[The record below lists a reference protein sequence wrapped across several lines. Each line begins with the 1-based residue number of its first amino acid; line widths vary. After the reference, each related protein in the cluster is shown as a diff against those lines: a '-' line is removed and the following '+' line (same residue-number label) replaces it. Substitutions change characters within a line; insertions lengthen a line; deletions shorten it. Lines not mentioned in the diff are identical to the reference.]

1 MGSQEEAAEEALP
14 AAVPAT
20 GCLDRGGLIFTPT
33 ILIFI
38 MIRILLPLL
47 VFLSIFIAVADE
59 GGDPP
64 KIKVLIVEGV
74 TNHAWEKRLN
84 IVRAI
89 LAKDGSF
96 DVDFTVSPGAAG
108 DPAWDTWRPKFSDYD
123 VVISGYN
130 NLGGKPAWPEEVKT
144 AFAAYVHGGGGF
156 YAFHEANN
164 SFAEWPAYNDII
176 GLGWR
181 DKSFGKAI
189 TVNADGSL
197 NEIAAGAGENTGHGA
212 RQDVLVTKRG
222 NHPIHAGLPATWMVA
237 DIEVYRYARGPAANL
252 TVLSYAA
259 DRDGTRFPI
268 DWTVEY
274 GAGRTYASSYCHV
287 WGDVAEPPGARCAA
301 FQTVFIRAM
310 KWLAKRDPGNATPTD
325 FPTPAATSLRPYAEG
340 MSGLDSVPAVNPF
353 NNGILPTKPTP
364 VNSVAVEQAFAS
376 LSWDS
381 PIQAMPFPDS
391 TDLLVAE
398 TDGRLY
404 RVPDDDAT
412 TTRTLVLDIRDRA
425 WYYNWSSNDNGTKHG
440 GMQTIALHPR
450 FGKGEGKDFLYVFYL
465 HNTNDAANAS
475 APYYDRLARFSW
487 SAGTASFDPAS
498 ELILINQY
506 DTEKGHDGG
515 GLAFGPDGFLYIS
528 YGDEGIQGTGATPY
542 TQMLDGRVRSGVWR
556 IDVDQQGGS
565 VSHPIIRQP
574 FNASPSHGS
583 YTQGYYIPN
592 SNPWV
597 NPNGSVL
604 EEFYAIG
611 LRQPHRMSFDAAT
624 GFWIGDVGHGTREE
638 IDLLDAPG
646 LNFQWNYREGN
657 AAGFRAAPVP
667 LIGTE
672 RTPVFDYS
680 HSGADSLG
688 DCVIGGYVYRGSA
701 IPFLQG
707 KYLFGD
713 NGSQGIYAL
722 DYNPSTKVAN
732 SVTRIGQARSGNIW
746 TGISSFGRYANGELL
761 VMQMGAG
768 QTGNGRIF
776 RIKPDI
782 GTIQNSIF
790 PATLS
795 TTGLFTNVATLTP
808 VAALI
813 PYEVNMPL
821 WSDGTEKQRWMMIP
835 SDGTPDTAAER
846 ITYSDSGRW
855 NLPVGSVLVKH
866 FSLPDGGAK
875 LETRVL
881 VRGSDGEW
889 GGVTYRWRADG
900 SEADLLEGGA
910 NETLNIG
917 GDTVDYLFPARTQCN
932 TCHST
937 IAGGVLGLSTRQFN
951 RRFTYATGR
960 TVNQVETLSE
970 LGLISTALSEV
981 SLRNTLT
988 AADRSDESTRD
999 EAFVRSYLDSN
1010 CAHCHL
1016 PGGNRALFDARL
1028 TTPLA
1033 FQNLLCGL
1041 VNDDLGI
1048 DGAMVIKPGLPGQSV
1063 MLERMNTIAGHRMPP
1078 IGRGR
1083 VDDEAVVRLANWIS
1097 GMEVDSCTGPQ
1108 GSIAALE
1115 KQPVGNGN
1123 QPAATVVGD
1132 TWQSNMVINKTE
1144 TFTNTTG
1151 APLDIVFDRFLFHA
1165 SNVSGTPLTPFVVRV
1180 NAGTNNFTVRAIGDT
1195 VVMHSLGANDVPFAA
1210 TPVTLTLAAGET
1222 IAMGFL
1228 DAYPDGSGGA
1238 GVGDISYN
1246 TVSPAD
1252 SIHYSGASGV
1262 NGSYSVTVGSAP
1274 DFGSTVNTSF
1284 GRNYYF
1290 SISFLKPWRIGNE
1303 HSPSSTPAAD
1313 TWPSNMVINETDTF
1327 TNDTGAVLDITLDRF
1342 LFHAA
1347 AVTGTPLTPFVV
1359 RVNGDN
1365 NFTVLAVGDTVTSH
1379 VTGANNVPF
1388 ASAPVPLALAP
1399 GETIAMGFLDAYAN
1413 GSGASGAGVVAF
1425 DSTSPADQI
1434 HYSGGSSVANS
1445 GSVAAGLAPV
1455 FGSSVTTT
1463 FGRNYFFS
1471 ITITPTVNE
1480 SDTDDDGLPDTWE
1493 KAYAADL
1500 ALLAPS
1506 HDSDGDG
1513 FTDDEERLLGT
1524 SPLDATSKLQVIKW
1538 HPDTAG
1544 QYVLGSFSSIP
1555 GRSYRLLVSGDLAA
1569 WSDHGVIHA
1578 ADWPATETSF
1588 ELDPGEAVPGKLF
1601 VKVGTLGD

>member
-1 MGSQEEAAEEALP
+1 
-14 AAVPAT
+14 
-20 GCLDRGGLIFTPT
+20 
-33 ILIFI
+33 
-38 MIRILLPLL
+38 MIERFLQRARFLLPLL
-47 VFLSIFIAVADE
+47 LLALVFVSSADD
-59 GGDPP
+59 GGGGEA

-96 DVDFTVSPGAAG
+96 DLDFTVSPSAAG

-130 NLGGKPAWPEEVKT
+130 NLGGKPSWPQQVKDD
-144 AFAAYVHGGGGF
+144 FAAFVHNGGGF

-164 SFAEWPAYNDII
+164 SFAEWPEYNQII

-181 DKSFGKAI
+181 DKTFGKAI
-189 TVNADGSL
+189 TVNADGTL
-197 NEIAAGAGENTGHGA
+197 NEIAAGAGENTNHGD
-212 RQDVLVTKRG
+212 RQNVLVTKRG

-237 DIEVYRYARGPAANL
+237 DIEVYRYARGPAENL

-301 FQTVFIRAM
+301 FQTVFIRAL
-310 KWLAKRDPGNATPTD
+310 KWLAKRDPGNAVPAD
-325 FPTPAATSLRPYAEG
+325 FPTPAATSLRTYEEG
-340 MSGLDSVPAVNPF
+340 VSGLDSVPAVNPF
-353 NNGILPTKPTP
+353 NNGVLPTKPTP
-364 VNSVAVEQAFAS
+364 VNSVAVEQAFAN

-381 PIQAMPFPDS
+381 PIQVAPFPDS

-404 RVPDDDAT
+404 RVPDNDAT
-412 TTRTLVLDIRDRA
+412 TTRTLLLDIRDRA
-425 WYYNWSSNDNGTKHG
+425 WYYNWSSNDNTTKHG
-440 GMQTIALHPR
+440 GMQTFALHPR

-465 HNTNDAANAS
+465 HNENDAATAS
-475 APYYDRLARFSW
+475 TPYYDRLSRFTW
-487 SAGTASFDPAS
+487 NPGGAAFDPAS

-515 GLAFGPDGFLYIS
+515 GLAFGPDGFLYIA

-556 IDVDQQGGS
+556 IDVDQRGGS
-565 VSHPIIRQP
+565 VSHPILRQP
-574 FNASPSHGS
+574 YNASSSDGSH
-583 YTQGYYIPN
+583 TQGYYIPN
-592 SNPWV
+592 NNPWV
-597 NPNGSVL
+597 NADGSVL

-611 LRQPHRMSFDAAT
+611 LRQPHRMSHDPAT
-624 GFWIGDVGHGTREE
+624 GFWIGDVGHETREE
-638 IDLLDAPG
+638 VDLLDAPG
-646 LNFQWNYREGN
+646 LNFQWNYKEGK
-657 AAGFRAAPVP
+657 AAGFRAVPSP
-667 LIGTE
+667 LIGAE
-672 RTPVFDYS
+672 RPPVFDYS

-688 DCVIGGYVYRGSA
+688 NCVIGGYVYRGTA

-707 KYLFGD
+707 KYIFGD

-722 DYNPSTKVAN
+722 DFNAATRTAN
-732 SVTRIGQARSGNIW
+732 SVTRIGSARSGNIW
-746 TGISSFGRYANGELL
+746 TGISSFGHDADGELF
-761 VMQMGAG
+761 VTQMGAG
-768 QTGNGRIF
+768 QAGNGRIF
-776 RIKPDI
+776 RIKPDT
-782 GTIQNSIF
+782 GSIQNSIF

-795 TTGLFTNVATLTP
+795 ATGLFTDVATLTP
-808 VAALI
+808 AAALI

-821 WSDGTEKQRWMMIP
+821 WSDGAEKQRWMMIP
-835 SDGTPDTAAER
+835 GDGTPDTAAER

-866 FSLPDGGAK
+866 FALPGGAK

-910 NETLNIG
+910 NETMTIG
-917 GDTVDYLFPARTQCN
+917 GDTVDYLFPARAQCN
-932 TCHST
+932 SCHST
-937 IAGGVLGLSTRQFN
+937 LAGGVLGLTTRQFN
-951 RRFTYATGR
+951 RSILYPATGR
-960 TVNQVETLSE
+960 TANQVETLSK
-970 LGLISTALSEV
+970 LGLIETKQSEV
-981 SLRNTLT
+981 SLRNALT
-988 AADRSDESTRD
+988 SADREDETVAD
-999 EAFVRSYLDSN
+999 EDFVRSYLDSN
-1010 CAHCHL
+1010 CSHCHL

-1033 FQNLLCGL
+1033 FQNLLCGR

-1048 DGAMVIKPGLPGQSV
+1048 TGSAVIKPGLPSQSV
-1063 MLERMNTIAGHRMPP
+1063 MLSRMNTIAGHRMPP

-1083 VDDEAVVRLANWIS
+1083 IDDEAVVRLANWIS

-1108 GSIAALE
+1108 GSISALE
-1115 KQPVGNGN
+1115 TQVIGNGN
-1123 QPAATVVGD
+1123 QPSTTVVAD
-1132 TWQSNMVINKTE
+1132 TWQSNMVINKSE

-1151 APLDIVFDRFLFHA
+1151 APLDITFDRFLFHA
-1165 SNVSGTPLTPFVVRV
+1165 SSLTGTPLTPFVVRV

-1195 VVMHSLGANDVPFAA
+1195 VTTHSLGANDVPFAA
-1210 TPVTLTLAAGET
+1210 TPVTLTLAAEET

-1228 DAYPDGSGGA
+1228 DAFPDGSGGA
-1238 GVGDISYN
+1238 GAGDISYD

-1262 NGSYSVTVGSAP
+1262 NGSFSVAVGAAP
-1274 DFGSTVNTSF
+1274 DFGSTVNTTF

-1290 SISFLKPWRIGNE
+1290 SISFLKPWRIGNQ
-1303 HSPSSTPAAD
+1303 HSPGASPAAD
-1313 TWPSNMVINETDTF
+1313 TWQSNMVINETDTF
-1327 TNDTGAVLDITLDRF
+1327 TNDTGALLGITVDRF

-1347 AVTGTPLTPFVV
+1347 AVTGSPLTPFVV

-1365 NFTVLAVGDTVTSH
+1365 NFTVIAVGDAVTSY
-1379 VTGANNVPF
+1379 VTGANSVAF
-1388 ASAPVPLALAP
+1388 ASSLVPLTLAP
-1399 GETIAMGFLDAYAN
+1399 GETIAMGFLDANAD
-1413 GSGASGAGVVAF
+1413 GSGAAGAGVVAF
-1425 DSTSPADQI
+1425 NTTAPADQI
-1434 HYSGGSSVANS
+1434 HYSGGSSTGNS
-1445 GSVAAGLAPV
+1445 GRVAVGQSPV
-1455 FGSSVTTT
+1455 FGSSVITT

-1480 SDTDDDGLPDTWE
+1480 SDQDDDGLPDTWE
-1493 KAYAADL
+1493 RAFAAEL
-1500 ALLAPS
+1500 SLLDPGR
-1506 HDSDGDG
+1506 DSDGDG
-1513 FTDDEERLLGT
+1513 FSDGDERQLGT
-1524 SPLDATSKLQVIKW
+1524 NPLDATSRLKVVEWK
-1538 HPDTAG
+1538 PAPSG
-1544 QYVLGSFSSIP
+1544 QGVHGTFDSIP
-1555 GRSYRLLVSGDLAA
+1555 GRSYRLSTSPDLTN
-1569 WSDHGVIHA
+1569 WTDQGTVRA
-1578 ADWPATETSF
+1578 ADWPAERTAF
-1588 ELDPGEAVPGKLF
+1588 ELPAVGPVPGRLF
-1601 VKVGTLGD
+1601 LKIASPAD

>member
-1 MGSQEEAAEEALP
+1 MIRSYCHYARRLFVRALRLLP
-14 AAVPAT
+14 
-20 GCLDRGGLIFTPT
+20 L
-33 ILIFI
+33 
-38 MIRILLPLL
+38 RILLPLL
-47 VFLSIFIAVADE
+47 VFVSIFVAVADE
-59 GGDPP
+59 GGVPP

-96 DVDFTVSPGAAG
+96 DVDFTVTPTAAG

-130 NLGGKPAWPEEVKT
+130 NLGGLPSWPQEVKDS
-144 AFAAYVHGGGGF
+144 FAAYVHGGGGF

-164 SFAEWPAYNDII
+164 SFAEWPQYNQII

-197 NEIAAGAGENTGHGA
+197 NEIAAGAGENTNHGA

-222 NHPIHAGLPATWMVA
+222 DHPIHAGLPATWMVA

-310 KWLAKRDPGNATPTD
+310 KWLAKRDPGNAAPAD
-325 FPTPAATSLRPYAEG
+325 FPTPAATSLRPHVEG
-340 MSGLDSVPAVNPF
+340 VSGLDSVPAVNPF
-353 NNGILPTKPTP
+353 NNGVLPTKPTP

-391 TDLLVAE
+391 NDLLIAE

-425 WYYNWSSNDNGTKHG
+425 WYYNWTSSDNGTKHG

-475 APYYDRLARFSW
+475 TPYYDRLSRFSW
-487 SAGTASFDPAS
+487 NAGTASFDPAS

-515 GLAFGPDGFLYIS
+515 GLAFGPDGFLYIA

-556 IDVDQQGGS
+556 IDVDQQGGTI
-565 VSHPIIRQP
+565 SHPIIRQP
-574 FNASPSHGS
+574 YNASPSHGS
-583 YTQGYYIPN
+583 YTQGYYIPS

-597 NPNGSVL
+597 NPDGSVL

-611 LRQPHRMSFDAAT
+611 LRQPHRMSYDAAT
-624 GFWIGDVGHGTREE
+624 GFWIGDVGHETREE
-638 IDLLDAPG
+638 VDLVDAPG

-657 AAGFRAAPVP
+657 AAGFRAVPSP
-667 LIGTE
+667 LIGAE
-672 RTPVFDYS
+672 RAPVFDYS

-688 DCVIGGYVYRGSA
+688 NCVIGGYVYRGSA

-707 KYLFGD
+707 KYIFGD
-713 NGSQGIYAL
+713 NGAQGIHAL
-722 DYNPSTKVAN
+722 DYNAATKTAN
-732 SVTRIGQARSGNIW
+732 SVIRIGQARSGNIW
-746 TGISSFGRYANGELL
+746 TGISSFGHDADGELL

-776 RIKPDI
+776 RIKPDT

-795 TTGLFTNVATLTP
+795 ATGLFTDVAALAP
-808 VAALI
+808 APALI

-835 SDGTPDTAAER
+835 GDGTPDTAAER
-846 ITYSDSGRW
+846 IAYSDNGRW
-855 NLPVGSVLVKH
+855 NLPIGSVLVKH
-866 FSLPDGGAK
+866 FGLPGGGK

-900 SEADLLEGGA
+900 TDADLLEGGA

-917 GDTVDYLFPARTQCN
+917 GDTVNYLFPARTQCN

-951 RRFTYATGR
+951 RSLTYATGR
-960 TVNQVETLSE
+960 TVNQVETLSK
-970 LGLISTALSEV
+970 LGLISTSVTEV
-981 SLRNTLT
+981 SLRNALT
-988 AADRSDESTRD
+988 SADRGDETIGD
-999 EAFVRSYLDSN
+999 EDFVRSYLDSN

-1016 PGGNRALFDARL
+1016 PGGNRALFDARF
-1028 TTPLA
+1028 TTPLV

-1048 DGAMVIKPGLPGQSV
+1048 DGAAVIKPGLPGQSV
-1063 MLERMNTIAGHRMPP
+1063 MLHRMNTIAGHRMPP

-1083 VDDEAVVRLANWIS
+1083 IDQEALVRLGNWIS
-1097 GMEVDSCTGPQ
+1097 RMEVDSCTGPQ
-1108 GSIAALE
+1108 GSLSALE
-1115 KQPVGNGN
+1115 SQAVGNGN
-1123 QPAATVVGD
+1123 LPAIAVAAD
-1132 TWQSNMVINKTE
+1132 TWMSNMVINKTE

-1151 APLDIVFDRFLFHA
+1151 ATLDITFDRFLFHA
-1165 SNVSGTPLTPFVVRV
+1165 SAVSGTPLTPFVVRV
-1180 NAGTNNFTVRAIGDT
+1180 NSGTNNFTVVAIGDT
-1195 VVMHSLGANDVPFAA
+1195 VTTHALGANDVPFAA

-1228 DAYPDGSGGA
+1228 DAYPNGSGASGA
-1238 GVGDISYN
+1238 GDISWD
-1246 TVSPAD
+1246 TVAPAD

-1262 NGSYSVTVGSAP
+1262 NGSFSVTVGSAP
-1274 DFGSTVNTSF
+1274 DFASTVNTTF
-1284 GRNYYF
+1284 GRNYYY
-1290 SISFLKPWRIGNE
+1290 SITFLKPWRIGNE
-1303 HSPSSTPAAD
+1303 HSPGSSPAAD

-1327 TNDTGAVLDITLDRF
+1327 TNDTGALLDITVDRF

-1379 VTGANNVPF
+1379 VTGANSVPF
-1388 ASAPVPLALAP
+1388 ASTPIPLILAP
-1399 GETIAMGFLDAYAN
+1399 GETIAMGFLDANAD
-1413 GSGASGAGVVAF
+1413 GSGPAGAGVVAF
-1425 DSTSPADQI
+1425 NTTAPADQI
-1434 HYSGGSSVANS
+1434 HYSGGSATGNS
-1445 GSVAAGLAPV
+1445 GSVTAGLAPD
-1455 FGSSVTTT
+1455 FGSSIITT

-1493 KAYAADL
+1493 RAYAAEL
-1500 ALLAPS
+1500 SLLEPGA
-1506 HDSDGDG
+1506 DSDADG
-1513 FTDDEERLLGT
+1513 FTDEDERQMGT
-1524 SPLDATSKLQVIKW
+1524 HPLDATSRLQVVEW
-1538 HPDTAG
+1538 RPDAAG
-1544 QYVLGSFSSIP
+1544 QFVLGSFSSIP
-1555 GRSYRLLVSGDLAA
+1555 GRNYRLLVSDDLTA
-1569 WSDHGVIHA
+1569 WADHGVIRA
-1578 ADWPATETSF
+1578 ADWPASETPF
-1588 ELDPGEAVPGKLF
+1588 DLDPGEAVPGKLF
-1601 VKVGTLGD
+1601 IKVATLAD